1 MAKKRMITVSSV
13 AAGLVLI
20 SVVSAIALRGDKG
33 LDFTGKSPEEIKE
46 YFKSDAFQNM
56 NERDQLA
63 AKKRAFGSYRE
74 RQVQTFIDQARIYS
88 KLPPK
93 QKIRFLD
100 ERIDEYVR
108 AAEQKQQA
116 ARQKGSG
123 AVSRSGAG
131 AKGGSVN
138 TPKVAKA
145 RAARKPSESEGIRA
159 WSERTDPEQRA
170 HILELKEAIVQR
182 MEERGIDLSGR

>member
-33 LDFTGKSPEEIKE
+33 PDFTGKSPEEIKE
-46 YFKSDAFQNM
+46 YFTPEAFQNM

-123 AVSRSGAG
+123 AVSRSGSG

-138 TPKVAKA
+138 TAKA
-145 RAARKPSESEGIRA
+145 RTAGKPSESEGIHA